1 MATRRAAVAGTWY
14 PAAAARL
21 TSEVNTH
28 LTRAD
33 ERQTLAPPA
42 DAGLIGLIAPHAGLV
57 YSGPVA
63 AYAYRLL
70 RERARQYEAAVLIGP
85 SHYVAFEG
93 ASIWRAGGF
102 ETPLG
107 PLRVDEETATAILEN
122 CVRVREFPSA
132 HEREHSLEMQLPF
145 LAALAPDLPIV
156 PMVMGHQT
164 RETAFA
170 VGDCL
175 AHVLRDRRV
184 LLIASSDLSHFF
196 DGATAALLDSQVV
209 EDVERLDANA
219 LMTRL
224 ERRPD
229 HACGGGPIVSVLR
242 AAKLLGATTS
252 RVLSYADSGDV
263 SGDKTSVVGY
273 LAAAMWRPG
282 SAT

>member
-14 PAAAARL
+14 PAGAARL

-28 LTRAD
+28 LARAD
-33 ERQTLAPPA
+33 EGQALAPAA
-42 DAGLIGLIAPHAGLV
+42 DAALIALIAPHAGLV

-63 AYAYRLL
+63 AHAYRLL
-70 RERARQYEAAVLIGP
+70 RERKYEVAVLIGP

-107 PLRVDEETATAILEN
+107 PLRVDEQTASAILEN

-145 LAALAPDLPIV
+145 LAALAPELPIV

-175 AHVLRDRRV
+175 AHVLRGREA

-196 DGATAALLDSQVV
+196 DAATAALLDRQVV
-209 EDVERLDANA
+209 EDVEQLDADA

-273 LAAAMWRPG
+273 LAAAMWRPQAG
-282 SAT
+282 N